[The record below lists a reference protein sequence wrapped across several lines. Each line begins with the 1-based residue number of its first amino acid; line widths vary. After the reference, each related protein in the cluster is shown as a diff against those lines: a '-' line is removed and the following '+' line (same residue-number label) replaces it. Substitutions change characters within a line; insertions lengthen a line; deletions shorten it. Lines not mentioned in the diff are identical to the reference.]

1 MLSPCY
7 LLSLNMVRSTL
18 LFFSVSGGPPGKNS
32 NFPDYSRFKVTILNK
47 SEVSDDF
54 SNISENRTQMKILS
68 CNEVSIG
75 MHNLWKCLGK
85 SQNENRQN

>member
-7 LLSLNMVRSTL
+7 PFSLDMVRSTL

-32 NFPDYSRFKVTILNK
+32 NFPDYSRFKVTILIK

-54 SNISENRTQMKILS
+54 SNISENRTQTKILS
-68 CNEVSIG
+68 CNEVSAG
-75 MHNLWKCLGK
+75 VHHLWKCLEK
-85 SQNENRQN
+85 S